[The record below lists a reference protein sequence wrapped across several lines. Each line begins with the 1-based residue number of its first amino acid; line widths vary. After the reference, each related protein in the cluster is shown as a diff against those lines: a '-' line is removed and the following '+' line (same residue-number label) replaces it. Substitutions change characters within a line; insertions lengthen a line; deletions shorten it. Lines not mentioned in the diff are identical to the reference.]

1 MKFHLAI
8 ATAAVALLTLFAPAA
23 RAQQPDPKMMAEIQA
38 FQKSLNITPDQKA
51 KIDAIGKKYA
61 PKFQAIQAK
70 LMQKGGK
77 NPSPELKKKL
87 FAQWATETKPLIA
100 AQKKESEAIFT
111 AEQRARIKAFQTKLA
126 AKMKAGGKG

>member
-1 MKFHLAI
+1 
-8 ATAAVALLTLFAPAA
+8 
-23 RAQQPDPKMMAEIQA
+23 MAEIQA
-38 FQKSLNITPDQKA
+38 FQKSLGITPDQKKKLDAVGA
-51 KIDAIGKKYA
+51 KYR

-87 FAQWATETKPLIA
+87 FAEWATETKPLNE
-100 AQKKESEAIFT
+100 AQRKESESIFT
-111 AEQRARIKAFQTKLA
+111 PAQRAKIKAFQAKMA